1 MYPTLSCA
9 TLQILHFELTLI
21 LLLVLFRYYVFGIR
35 VVVPFSMDQ
44 AVQWKSQDLSSREI
58 QHQL

>member
-21 LLLVLFRYYVFGIR
+21 LLLVLFRHYVFGIR
-35 VVVPFSMDQ
+35 VVVPFSTMEG
-44 AVQWKSQDLSSREI
+44 QWLLQDLILLII
-58 QHQL
+58 QQM

>member
-35 VVVPFSMDQ
+35 VVVPLRVSVDK
-44 AVQWKSQDLSSREI
+44 WKS
-58 QHQL
+58 